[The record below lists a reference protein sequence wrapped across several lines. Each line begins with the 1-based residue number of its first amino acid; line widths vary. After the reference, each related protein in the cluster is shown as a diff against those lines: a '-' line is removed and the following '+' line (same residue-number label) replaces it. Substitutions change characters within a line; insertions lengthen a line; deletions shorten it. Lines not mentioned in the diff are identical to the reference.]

1 MGIPVRVGVLVAA
14 VGGGRLP
21 ARDATA
27 STPFAFLLEDVKIGA
42 SGSAEPASITTP
54 GDFQKE
60 SCQNRYFFTSLKG
73 HIRRPFPATVGF
85 SFGATQQT

>member
-42 SGSAEPASITTP
+42 SGSAEPASIL
-54 GDFQKE
+54 E
-60 SCQNRYFFTSLKG
+60 SRSDVTGRRLHRVIG
-73 HIRRPFPATVGF
+73 H
-85 SFGATQQT
+85 